1 MIGRS
6 FFVVPQRIPG
16 GGRRTARM
24 KDHPALV
31 PREIIDQTTVFT
43 QPRGRLEMGGLLIG
57 HIDHNG
63 NNVVTCGFFPK
74 QTEASPGYCEFDGG
88 ALAMAMDACDM
99 ANSRCGGPHTPN
111 IQIIGWIH
119 THPDIGIFLSG
130 IDINTFGHLR
140 SNRQDGRFVAV
151 VVDPLRKEHGVFISE
166 KAARNEDAQ
175 SADAVVKISEDLEAR
190 YNKFLT
196 RMRYFQNVKGKEE
209 IPFIMPGLLYSHRKA
224 LGDEDDILEARFQT
238 IDKLSREL
246 DDIRSNSM
254 PQIRK
259 SFDSIK
265 DKFSRAHDQLKRK
278 INQVST
284 KVKEE
289 STARAAL
296 QMNLGGKIGNLDR
309 ATQSEI
315 KKESEAREAL
325 EQRVNELIQ
334 KVEELNKSNQDLV
347 SEIERLSQQRREL
360 PVKFALR
367 IHPKTQPIIEL
378 NPDEI
383 TGLTEETTMADA

>member
-1 MIGRS
+1 M
-6 FFVVPQRIPG
+6 
-16 GGRRTARM
+16 ARP

-31 PREIIDQTTVFT
+31 PKEIIDQTTVFT

-57 HIDHNG
+57 HIDHEG

-151 VVDPLRKEHGVFISE
+151 VVDPLRKEHGVFNSE
-166 KAARNEDAQ
+166 KSARNEDAQ
-175 SADAVVKISEDLEAR
+175 SANAVIKLSEDLEAR

-209 IPFIMPGLLYSHRKA
+209 LPFIMPGLLYSHRKA
-224 LGDEDDILEARFQT
+224 LGDEDDVLEARFQT
-238 IDKLSREL
+238 IDKLTRGH
-246 DDIRSNSM
+246 DDILSKTV

-259 SFDSIK
+259 SFDSIRES
-265 DKFSRAHDQLKRK
+265 FSHAHDQLDRK
-278 INQVST
+278 TSQLLS

-296 QMNLGGKIGNLDR
+296 QMKLSGKIDDSNRVLKSLV
-309 ATQSEI
+309 AAEL
-315 KKESEAREAL
+315 KKESTARKEL
-325 EQRVNELIQ
+325 EQCVKELIQ
-334 KVEELNKSNQDLV
+334 KVDDMQRTNEELIAENK
-347 SEIERLSQQRREL
+347 RLNLIKRQL
-360 PVKFALR
+360 PVKLALK
-367 IHPKTQPIIEL
+367 IHRKTTSTDEVKPI
-378 NPDEI
+378 EI
-383 TGLTEETTMADA
+383 TDLSEQKAMAGA